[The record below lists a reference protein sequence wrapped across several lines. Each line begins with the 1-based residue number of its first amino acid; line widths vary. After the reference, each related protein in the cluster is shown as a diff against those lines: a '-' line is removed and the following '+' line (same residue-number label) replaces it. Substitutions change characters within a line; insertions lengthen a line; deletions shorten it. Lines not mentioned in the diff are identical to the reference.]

1 MRGVTSTLIFAV
13 QILFLLFNLM
23 LLRFEKLEQGDVLML
38 LLVVMRVWNETKG
51 ARFVQRRWQGGF
63 RSRTLLV
70 DRGRLGG
77 RARRTPRVANEEKR
91 TGRRIGIAARG
102 NERIDR
108 TTFGLLRRGQ
118 RAAAMYCSK
127 RVRDDRRRRQGEQ
140 RRN

>member
-1 MRGVTSTLIFAV
+1 MHRVISTLIFDV

-23 LLRFEKLEQGDVLML
+23 LLRFEKLQQGDVLML
-38 LLVVMRVWNETKG
+38 LLVVVRMLNETKG

-63 RSRTLLV
+63 RSRTLLLL
-70 DRGRLGG
+70 DRGLGG
-77 RARRTPRVANEEKR
+77 RSRRTPRVAGEEKR
-91 TGRRIGIAARG
+91 TGRRISIARR

-118 RAAAMYCSK
+118 RAAVYCSK
-127 RVRDDRRRRQGEQ
+127 RVRDGRRRQGEQ